1 MTSKNIETKLYRGD
15 IMNAM
20 EAKIST
26 TICYERKMCKNTEW
40 KF

>member
-20 EAKIST
+20 ESKIST